1 MQPWVWARVT
11 DDPLAGVPTLADVD
25 LAGKRVLVREDFNVP
40 IAGGKVASST
50 RIDAALPTIEHCR
63 GIPGSGTGSAVL
75 LVSHLGRPKPGER
88 DPALSLAPVAEELSR
103 KLGAGVR
110 LITDWRGGVRL
121 NPGEVAL
128 LENIRF
134 EPGELAD
141 DEALG
146 RALAALCDVFVM
158 DAFGTAHRA
167 HASTCA
173 VARFARAA
181 CAGPLLARELEALGR
196 ALAEPARPL
205 VAIVG
210 GSKVST
216 KLGVLERLAGKAD
229 SLLIGG
235 GMVNTFLAAQGVD
248 VGASAVENAF
258 DAARRIMAA
267 ADVPMPVDVMTAPAM
282 DSASP
287 ARLRPLGEIGGN
299 ELVLDIGP
307 ETARRFGAIV
317 KSAGTILWNG
327 PLGVFEFDQFGEGTR
342 VVAEAVAAS
351 RAFSVAGGGD
361 TLAAI
366 DKYGVREGVSYLS
379 TGGGAFLEFV
389 EGRKLPGVE
398 ALRRAGN

>member
-1 MQPWVWARVT
+1 MTAN
-11 DDPLAGVPTLADVD
+11 PLAGTHTLADMD

-40 IAGGKVASST
+40 IAGGKVASGT
-50 RIDAALPTIEHCR
+50 RIDAALPTIAHCR
-63 GIPGSGTGSAVL
+63 DAGAAVL

-103 KLGAGVR
+103 KLGIHVP
-110 LITDWRGGVRL
+110 LVTDWRGGVRL
-121 NPGEVAL
+121 NAGEVAL

-134 EPGELAD
+134 EVGELAD
-141 DEALG
+141 DEVLG
-146 RALAALCDVFVM
+146 RELAALCDVFAM

-167 HASTCA
+167 HASTSA
-173 VARFARAA
+173 VARFAPAV
-181 CAGPLLARELEALGR
+181 CAGPLLARELESLGR
-196 ALAEPARPL
+196 ALAAPARPV
-205 VAIVG
+205 VAIIG

-216 KLGVLERLAGKAD
+216 KLGVLESLAGTAD
-229 SLLIGG
+229 HLLIGG

-248 VGASAVENAF
+248 VGASAVESAF
-258 DAARRIMAA
+258 DETRRIRAA
-267 ADVPMPVDVMTAPAM
+267 TDVPMPVDVMTAPAI
-282 DSASP
+282 DSAAP
-287 ARLRPLGEIGGN
+287 ARLRPLGEIGGD

-307 ETARRFGAIV
+307 ETARRFATIV
-317 KSAGTILWNG
+317 KSAGTVIWNG

-342 VVAEAVAAS
+342 VVAEAVATS
-351 RAFSVAGGGD
+351 SAFSVAGGGD

-398 ALRRAGN
+398 ALRRTPPV

>member
-1 MQPWVWARVT
+1 MTAS
-11 DDPLAGVPTLADVD
+11 PLAGVHTLADLD

-40 IAGGKVASST
+40 IAGGKVASGT
-50 RIDAALPTIEHCR
+50 RIDAALPTIAHCR
-63 GIPGSGTGSAVL
+63 GAGAAVL
-75 LVSHLGRPKPGER
+75 LVSHLGRPTPGER
-88 DPALSLAPVAEELSR
+88 DPALSLAPVAEDLSR
-103 KLGAGVR
+103 KLGTHVP
-110 LITDWRGGVRL
+110 LVTDWRGGVRL
-121 NPGEVAL
+121 DAGAVAL

-134 EPGELAD
+134 EAGEMTN
-141 DEALG
+141 DETLG
-146 RALAALCDVFVM
+146 RELAALCDVFAM

-167 HASTCA
+167 HASTSA
-173 VARFARAA
+173 VARFAPSA

-196 ALAEPARPL
+196 ALAAPARPL
-205 VAIVG
+205 AAIIG

-216 KLGVLERLAGKAD
+216 KLGVLESLAGIAD
-229 SLLIGG
+229 HLLIGG

-248 VGASAVENAF
+248 VGASAVE
-258 DAARRIMAA
+258 DACDEARRIMAA
-267 ADVPMPVDVMTAPAM
+267 TDVPMPVDVMTAPAI

-287 ARLRPLGEIGGN
+287 ARLRPLGEIGCN

-307 ETARRFGAIV
+307 ETARRFASV
-317 KSAGTILWNG
+317 VRSAGTVLWNG

-351 RAFSVAGGGD
+351 SGFSVAGGGD

-398 ALRRAGN
+398 ALRRTRAEQ

>member
-1 MQPWVWARVT
+1 MTAS
-11 DDPLAGVPTLADVD
+11 PLAGVHTLADLD

-40 IAGGKVASST
+40 IAGGKVASGT
-50 RIDAALPTIEHCR
+50 RIDAALPTIAHCR
-63 GIPGSGTGSAVL
+63 GAGAAVL
-75 LVSHLGRPKPGER
+75 LVSHLGRPTPGER
-88 DPALSLAPVAEELSR
+88 DPSLSLAPVAEDLSR
-103 KLGAGVR
+103 KLGTHVPLVA
-110 LITDWRGGVRL
+110 DWRGGVRL
-121 NPGEVAL
+121 DAGAVAL

-134 EPGELAD
+134 EAGEMTN
-141 DEALG
+141 DETLG
-146 RALAALCDVFVM
+146 RELAALCDVFAM

-167 HASTCA
+167 HASTSA
-173 VARFARAA
+173 VARFAPSA

-196 ALAEPARPL
+196 ALAAPARPL
-205 VAIVG
+205 AAIIG

-216 KLGVLERLAGKAD
+216 KLGVLESLAGIAD
-229 SLLIGG
+229 HLLIGG

-248 VGASAVENAF
+248 VGASAVE
-258 DAARRIMAA
+258 DACDEARRIMAA
-267 ADVPMPVDVMTAPAM
+267 TDVPMPVDVMTASAI

-287 ARLRPLGEIGGN
+287 ARLRPLGEIGRN

-307 ETARRFGAIV
+307 ETARRFASV
-317 KSAGTILWNG
+317 VRSAGTVLWNG

-351 RAFSVAGGGD
+351 SGFSVAGGGD

-398 ALRRAGN
+398 ALRRTRAEQ

>member
-1 MQPWVWARVT
+1 MTA
-11 DDPLAGVPTLADVD
+11 DLLAGIATLAEVD
-25 LAGKRVLVREDFNVP
+25 LAAKRVLVREDFNVP
-40 IAGGKVASST
+40 IADGKVTASA

-63 GIPGSGTGSAVL
+63 DAGASVL

-88 DPALSLAPVAEELSR
+88 DPALSLAPVAEALSR
-103 KLGAGVR
+103 KLGSAVRLVEDWRSGVR
-110 LITDWRGGVRL
+110 LGA
-121 NPGEVAL
+121 GEVAL

-134 EPGELAD
+134 EAGELED
-141 DEALG
+141 DESLG

-167 HASTCA
+167 HASTSA
-173 VARFARAA
+173 VARFAPAA
-181 CAGPLLARELEALGR
+181 CAGPLLVRELQALGK
-196 ALAEPARPL
+196 ALANPARPL
-205 VAIVG
+205 VAIIG

-216 KLGVLERLAGKAD
+216 KLGVLQSLAATAD
-229 SLLIGG
+229 HLLIGG

-248 VGASAVENAF
+248 VGASAVERRF
-258 DAARRIMAA
+258 EEVRRIMAA
-267 ADVPMPVDVMTAPAM
+267 TDVPMPVDAMTAPAINA
-282 DSASP
+282 DAP
-287 ARLRPLGEIGGN
+287 ARLRPLAEIEAH

-307 ETARRFGAIV
+307 QTVRRFASV
-317 KSAGTILWNG
+317 VRKAGTVLWNG

-351 RAFSVAGGGD
+351 TAFSVAGGGD

-366 DKYGVREGVSYLS
+366 DKYGVGDGVSYLS

-398 ALRRAGN
+398 ALRRKPAA

>member
-1 MQPWVWARVT
+1 MT
-11 DDPLAGVPTLADVD
+11 GDPLAGVPTLADVE

-40 IAGGKVASST
+40 IADGKVASST
-50 RIDAALPTIEHCR
+50 RIDAALPTIEQCR
-63 GIPGSGTGSAVL
+63 NAGAAVL
-75 LVSHLGRPKPGER
+75 LASHLGRPKPGER
-88 DPALSLAPVAEELSR
+88 DPALSLAPVAEELAR
-103 KLGAGVR
+103 KLGAGVP
-110 LITDWRGGVRL
+110 LIADWRGGVRL
-121 NPGEVAL
+121 DAGEVAL

-134 EPGELAD
+134 ETGELAD

-167 HASTCA
+167 HASTSA
-173 VARFARAA
+173 VARFAPSA
-181 CAGPLLARELEALGR
+181 CAGPLLAGELEALGR
-196 ALAEPARPL
+196 ALAKPARPL
-205 VAIVG
+205 VAIIG

-216 KLGVLERLAGKAD
+216 KLGVLESLAGMAD
-229 SLLIGG
+229 QLLIGG

-248 VGASAVENAF
+248 VGASAVESAF
-258 DAARRIMAA
+258 DEARRIMAA
-267 ADVPMPVDVMTAPAM
+267 TDVPMPTDLMTAPAI
-282 DSASP
+282 DPASP

-307 ETARRFGAIV
+307 ETARRFATIV
-317 KSAGTILWNG
+317 KRAGTVLWNG
-327 PLGVFEFDQFGEGTR
+327 PLGVFEIDQFGEGTR

-351 RAFSVAGGGD
+351 GAFSVAGGGD

-366 DKYGVREGVSYLS
+366 DKYGVRQGVSYLS

-398 ALRRAGN
+398 VLRR